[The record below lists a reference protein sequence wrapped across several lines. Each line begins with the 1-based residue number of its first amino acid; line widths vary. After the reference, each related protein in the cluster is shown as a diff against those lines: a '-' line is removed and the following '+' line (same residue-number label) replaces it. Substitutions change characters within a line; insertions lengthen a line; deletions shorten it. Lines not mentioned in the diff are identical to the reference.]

1 MDISRIVCQ
10 RLTSY
15 IEISILPKAS
25 VNAEIIRPLISQT
38 TLAYILIHVFARS
51 RRYDF
56 RVAHHSPPPLRRNVT
71 TQVSYVSAYSTS

>member
-1 MDISRIVCQ
+1 MRPYLAMDISRIVCQ

-15 IEISILPKAS
+15 IEMMISILPKAS

-56 RVAHHSPPPLRRNVT
+56 RVAHHSPPPPTSQRNHPG
-71 TQVSYVSAYSTS
+71 